1 MTAIETM
8 SDIFPQPKSVD
19 SMLTEALGHYVY
31 LLVDPRN
38 GEVFYVGKGVGGRCL
53 EHDYAEEGARKAARF
68 AEIKAAGLEVKVDII
83 RHGMATKEEALL
95 VESSVID
102 VYGIENL
109 TNKVKGHGSAEF
121 GRASLAEL
129 AARYAPEEAEI
140 LHRVVFVKLANT
152 FKKGMSAEALYEAAR
167 GVWSLSPETARK
179 YNYVLALW
187 EGLVVEVYHVE
198 RWQPADPAHYPKRF
212 GKDLLTAHFIPRPG
226 VQCTEFEGVV
236 AADEIRKHYL
246 GKSVRRQFDVGGQA
260 NCKYGPDIQGA

>member
-1 MTAIETM
+1 M

-19 SMLTEALGHYVY
+19 STLSEALGHYVY
-31 LLVDPRN
+31 LLIDPRN
-38 GEVFYVGKGVGGRCL
+38 EEVFYVGKGVGGRCF

-68 AEIKAAGLEVKVDII
+68 AEIKTAGLVVKVDII

-95 VESSVID
+95 VESAVID

-109 TNKVKGHGSAEF
+109 TNKVKGHGSTEF

-129 AARYAPEEAEI
+129 ASRYAPEEAEI

-152 FKKGMSAEALYEAAR
+152 FKKGMSADALHEAAR
-167 GVWSLSPETARK
+167 GVWSLSPETASK

-198 RWQPADPAHYPKRF
+198 RWQPADPAHYPTR
-212 GKDLLTAHFIPRPG
+212 GLQAEDFIPVHG
-226 VQCTEFEGVV
+226 MLCTEFAGTV
-236 AADEIRKHYL
+236 ASAEIRKHYL
-246 GKSVRRQFDVGGQA
+246 GKSVRKHFAAGGLVF
-260 NCKYGPDIQGA
+260 CKYGPDV

>member
-1 MTAIETM
+1 M

-19 SMLTEALGHYVY
+19 SMLSEALGHYVY
-31 LLVDPRN
+31 LLIDPRN
-38 GEVFYVGKGVGGRCL
+38 HEVFYVGKGVGGRCL

-68 AEIKAAGLEVKVDII
+68 AEIKAAGLDVKVDII
-83 RHGMATKEEALL
+83 RHGMTTKEEAFL

-109 TNKVKGHGSAEF
+109 TNKVKGHGASDF

-140 LHRVVFVKLANT
+140 LHRVVFVKLAET
-152 FKKGMSAEALYEAAR
+152 YRKGMSAAALYEAAR
-167 GVWSLSPETARK
+167 GVWSLSPETASK

-198 RWQPADPAHYPKRF
+198 YWQPADPAHYPTRGLKAA
-212 GKDLLTAHFIPRPG
+212 DFIPEHG
-226 VQCTEFEGVV
+226 ILCTEFVGGV
-236 AADEIRKHYL
+236 ASAEIRKHYL
-246 GKSVRRQFDVGGQA
+246 GKSVRKHFAAGGRVF
-260 NCKYGPDIQGA
+260 CMYGPDV